1 MTRWHISLLMGL
13 ALALAATPSAWA
25 VITVDGTASAGEW
38 ALTADLTDPNEDG
51 NPAGE
56 AVIDDRWD
64 ISDVWVTVGGSN
76 IYFRWDTYTTP
87 ALKNDS
93 LQWINYIIKLDTG
106 TGAVL
111 QAKSVPTNVA
121 GTKGTDYPADDYFL
135 ENNGSTAASRGKYA
149 VGDVVEASLPLSA
162 FTDLGLTLPDTFTI
176 WGEINNWMYEDDDLT
191 DGTFNGEVPEP
202 ATLAFV
208 AMGLAG
214 LALRRRRR

>member
-13 ALALAATPSAWA
+13 TLALAATPSAWA

-38 ALTADLTDPNEDG
+38 ALTADLTDPNEG
-51 NPAGE
+51 A
-56 AVIDDRWD
+56 IDDRWD
-64 ISDVWVTVGGSN
+64 ISDVWVLADGTNV
-76 IYFRWDTYTTP
+76 YFRWDTYAAP

-121 GTKGTDYPADDYFL
+121 GVKGADYPADDYFL
-135 ENNGSTAASRGKYA
+135 ENNGSTAAHRGKYA
-149 VGDVVEASLPLSA
+149 VGSVVEASLPLSA

-176 WGEINNWMYEDDDLT
+176 WGEINNWMYEPDDLT

-208 AMGLAG
+208 ALGLAG
-214 LALRRRRR
+214 LAARRRQRQC